1 MTLKGGTTQAC
12 AACKFQR
19 RKCTSECLLAPYF
32 PADQPKVFLNV
43 HKLFGV
49 SNIVKILKILEPSYK
64 KIAMDSIII
73 EANYRDKYPV
83 HGCWEEICRL
93 QYQIWLAEEEL
104 QAVYQQLEMCRQNQQ
119 QQQQHQQEAPSLADY
134 MNVASQ
140 LKLGMAAPNTNAL
153 TLFNHSPQPQTYN
166 NIVAAVALPVSQQHS
181 YSNSNSVDYSNSLYL
196 ESKDDTTNP
205 ATNMWLQ
212 HHPNA
217 NNNSNSMAMQ
227 SQLFTSQPLPIQHE
241 TVEDYEEM
249 HPLFD
254 AIDDRQS
261 HIYSKEAYE
270 SSSEES
276 LKDTRKYT
284 EHVAENELKNA
295 AACFSLTSVN

>member
-12 AACKFQR
+12 AACKYQR

-49 SNIVKILKILEPSYK
+49 SNIVKILKILEPDQK

-73 EANYRDKYPV
+73 QSNYRSKYPV

-93 QYQIWLAEEEL
+93 QYQILWAEEEL
-104 QAVYQQLEMCRQNQQ
+104 QAVYQQLETCRQQ
-119 QQQQHQQEAPSLADY
+119 QQASMPGY
-134 MNVASQ
+134 MNVTSQ
-140 LKLGMAAPNTNAL
+140 LDLGMATPDTNAL
-153 TLFNHSPQPQTYN
+153 PLFDHSPQPQTYDDT
-166 NIVAAVALPVSQQHS
+166 VAAVAALPAVQQHS
-181 YSNSNSVDYSNSLYL
+181 YSNSNSVDYSSVDYNSSLYL

-205 ATNMWLQ
+205 LWVQ
-212 HHPNA
+212 HHPYA
-217 NNNSNSMAMQ
+217 NNNNNSIVMQ
-227 SQLFTSQPLPIQHE
+227 SQLVASQQLAIQHG
-241 TVEDYEEM
+241 TVEDYEQM

-261 HIYSKEAYE
+261 YIYSKEAYE
-270 SSSEES
+270 S
-276 LKDTRKYT
+276 RRIT
-284 EHVAENELKNA
+284 ERYKEVH
-295 AACFSLTSVN
+295 